1 MEERGLSDG
10 ALQWM
15 FNNVKALHLDLDENN
30 VEYGQEDGEMKY
42 GVKPMPKAS
51 FPLAKSRLGQK
62 VRQLPSNFTLADL
75 HVSVKERWQD
85 PQCNYKPENL
95 KQVCGAELDALRG

>member
-15 FNNVKALHLDLDENN
+15 FDNVKALHLDLDENN
-30 VEYGQEDGEMKY
+30 VEYGMENGEMNY
-42 GVKPMPKAS
+42 GVRPMSKAS
-51 FPLAKSRLGQK
+51 FPLAESKLGYK
-62 VRQLPSNFTLADL
+62 MRKLPSNFSLDDL
-75 HVSVKERWQD
+75 HISVKERWLD

-95 KQVCGAELDALRG
+95 KKSAVRSLTP